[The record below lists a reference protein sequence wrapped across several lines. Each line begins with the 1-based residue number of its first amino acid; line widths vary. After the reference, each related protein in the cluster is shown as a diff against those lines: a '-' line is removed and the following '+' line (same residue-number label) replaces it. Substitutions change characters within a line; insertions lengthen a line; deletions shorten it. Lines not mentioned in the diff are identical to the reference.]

1 MHTTRAYLMY
11 LKRTYLTAIQC
22 CIPVVEGLLPE
33 PYNSEIIDVLFA
45 FAEWHTLAKL
55 KMHPDPTIGLLRVA
69 TKELGRLHRRFKR
82 VV

>member
-33 PYNSEIIDVLFA
+33 PYKSEIIDVLFA

-55 KMHPDPTIGLLRVA
+55 KMHPDPTIGLLCVA
-69 TKELGRLHRRFKR
+69 TKELGRLCRRFKR